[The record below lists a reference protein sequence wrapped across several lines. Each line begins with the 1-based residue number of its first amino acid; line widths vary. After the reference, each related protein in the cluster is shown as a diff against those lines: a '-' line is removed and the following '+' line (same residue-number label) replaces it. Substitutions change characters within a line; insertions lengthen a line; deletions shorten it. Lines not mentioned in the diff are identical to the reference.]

1 MIYGDNDHGDMPVPQ
16 YALEYELKEARREIK
31 DLRTRLNEIKK
42 GYEGCCHACEPVG
55 AENCR
60 LRELLNHT
68 PEDIL
73 MRNQQLA
80 IENERMKWQLEDWK
94 ECFTDLAKERDLLWD
109 DLERVTKER
118 DEARRIAAY
127 QYAKHHNGNED
138 TLVRNFF
145 EFRGWDGFD
154 VMPNKR
160 QKQMMALDNLARLDE
175 ELGLLDSNT
184 QTGIPRMPDSPKTGI
199 PRMPDSP
206 ETGNLERTDDNG
218 QS

>member
-16 YALEYELKEARREIK
+16 YALERELKDARREIK
-31 DLRTRLNEIKK
+31 DLRTRLNEIKM

-80 IENERMKWQLEDWK
+80 IENEKMKRQLEDWK
-94 ECFTDLAKERDLLWD
+94 ECFTNLAKERDLLWD
-109 DLERVTKER
+109 DLERATKE
-118 DEARRIAAY
+118 
-127 QYAKHHNGNED
+127 
-138 TLVRNFF
+138 
-145 EFRGWDGFD
+145 
-154 VMPNKR
+154 R
-160 QKQMMALDNLARLDE
+160 QKQMMALDTLARLDE

-184 QTGIPRMPDSPKTGI
+184 QTGILRRT
-199 PRMPDSP
+199 DSP

>member
-1 MIYGDNDHGDMPVPQ
+1 MPVPQ
-16 YALEYELKEARREIK
+16 YALDRELKEARREIK
-31 DLRTRLNEIKK
+31 DLRTRLNEIKM

-60 LRELLNHT
+60 LRELLNDT

-80 IENERMKWQLEDWK
+80 IENESLR
-94 ECFTDLAKERDLLWD
+94 
-109 DLERVTKER
+109 KER

-127 QYAKHHNGNED
+127 QYAKHHNGDED
-138 TLVRNFF
+138 TLVKNFF

-154 VMPNKR
+154 VMLNKR
-160 QKQMMALDNLARLDE
+160 QKQMMALDRLARLDE

-184 QTGIPRMPDSPKTGI
+184 QTGILRRTDF
-199 PRMPDSP
+199 P